1 MDNQQTNAV
10 NTMNLTDNWQGT
22 SWQLIGL
29 SPALADLTINIDKS
43 LSIGRSDS
51 NDLVL
56 AASQISRQHAKINR
70 IGEQLYVQDLGSS
83 NGTFINGERISTDAH
98 ALQATDELAFADL
111 VFLVVNS
118 PVDAL
123 DGAGFLNSLQDI
135 ENFTPTTD
143 IHTQTESTAS
153 VEPISAN
160 AASNAAPVIDVVTT
174 QDFLPSEQLSNTHVE
189 QSVPSTPTTV
199 DVASVDNPAS
209 PLLNTPAQPPVV
221 TETVPVLSSQPV
233 VPSVQVSAV
242 QPAQPSPVSTVDADA
257 MKPAPMN
264 HAAME
269 TEPTK
274 PAAKKNATVAI
285 IIVVII
291 ALIIASVLLMY

>member
-1 MDNQQTNAV
+1 MDNQQTNTV
-10 NTMNLTDNWQGT
+10 NTMNLTDNSQGT

-29 SPALADLTINIDKS
+29 SSALADLTIDIDKS

-56 AASQISRQHAKINR
+56 ATSQISRQHAKINR

-83 NGTFINGERISTDAH
+83 NGTFINGERISTEAH

-111 VFLVVNS
+111 VFLVVNA

-123 DGAGFLNSLQDI
+123 DGASFLDSLQNI

-153 VEPISAN
+153 VEPISPN
-160 AASNAAPVIDVVTT
+160 AAANAAPVIDVVTT

-189 QSVPSTPTTV
+189 QSVPSTPTTTV
-199 DVASVDNPAS
+199 DVASVDNSPS

-221 TETVPVLSSQPV
+221 TEAVAVSSQPI
-233 VPSVQVSAV
+233 VPSVQVSPV
-242 QPAQPSPVSTVDADA
+242 QLAQPSPVSTLEAD
-257 MKPAPMN
+257 
-264 HAAME
+264 E
-269 TEPTK
+269 IK

>member
-1 MDNQQTNAV
+1 MDNHQTNAV
-10 NTMNLTDNWQGT
+10 NTMNLTDNSQGT

-29 SPALADLTINIDKS
+29 SPALADLTIDIDKS

-56 AASQISRQHAKINR
+56 ATSQISRQHAKINR

-83 NGTFINGERISTDAH
+83 NGTFINGERIGTEAH

-111 VFLVVNS
+111 VFLVVND

-123 DGAGFLNSLQDI
+123 DDDSFLDSLQDI
-135 ENFTPTTD
+135 ENFTPTTN
-143 IHTQTESTAS
+143 IHTQTKSTAS
-153 VEPISAN
+153 VEPISPN

-174 QDFLPSEQLSNTHVE
+174 QDFLPSEQMSNTHVE
-189 QSVPSTPTTV
+189 QSVPSTPTTTV
-199 DVASVDNPAS
+199 DVASVDNPTS

-221 TETVPVLSSQPV
+221 TEAVPVPV
-233 VPSVQVSAV
+233 VSPV
-242 QPAQPSPVSTVDADA
+242 QPAQPSPVSTVDTDA
-257 MKPAPMN
+257 I
-264 HAAME
+264 
-269 TEPTK
+269 K

-285 IIVVII
+285 VIVVII

>member
-1 MDNQQTNAV
+1 MDNHQTNAV
-10 NTMNLTDNWQGT
+10 DTMNFTDNSQGT

-29 SPALADLTINIDKS
+29 SPALADLTIDIDKS

-56 AASQISRQHAKINR
+56 ATSQISRQHAKINR

-83 NGTFINGERISTDAH
+83 NGTFINGERIGTDAH

-111 VFLVVNS
+111 AFLVVNA

-123 DGAGFLNSLQDI
+123 DDDSFLDGLQDI

-153 VEPISAN
+153 VEPSSLN
-160 AASNAAPVIDVVTT
+160 AAANAAPVIDVVTT
-174 QDFLPSEQLSNTHVE
+174 QDFLPSEQLTNTHVE
-189 QSVPSTPTTV
+189 QSVPSASTTTV
-199 DVASVDNPAS
+199 DVASIDNPTS

-221 TETVPVLSSQPV
+221 TEAVAVSSQPV
-233 VPSVQVSAV
+233 VSPV
-242 QPAQPSPVSTVDADA
+242 QPAQPSPVSTVEADA
-257 MKPAPMN
+257 I
-264 HAAME
+264 
-269 TEPTK
+269 K

-285 IIVVII
+285 MIVVII

>member
-1 MDNQQTNAV
+1 MDNYQTNAV
-10 NTMNLTDNWQGT
+10 NTMNLTDNSQGT

-29 SPALADLTINIDKS
+29 SPALADLTIDIDKS

-56 AASQISRQHAKINR
+56 ATSQISRQHAKINR

-111 VFLVVNS
+111 VFLVVNA

-123 DGAGFLNSLQDI
+123 DGDSFLDSLQDI

-143 IHTQTESTAS
+143 IHAQTELAKS
-153 VEPISAN
+153 VEPISPN
-160 AASNAAPVIDVVTT
+160 AAANAAPVIDVVTT

-189 QSVPSTPTTV
+189 QSVPSTPTTTV
-199 DVASVDNPAS
+199 DVASVDNPPS
-209 PLLNTPAQPPVV
+209 PIVNTPAQPPVV
-221 TETVPVLSSQPV
+221 TEAEAVSSQPV
-233 VPSVQVSAV
+233 VPSVQ
-242 QPAQPSPVSTVDADA
+242 PAQPLPVSTVEADA
-257 MKPAPMN
+257 I
-264 HAAME
+264 
-269 TEPTK
+269 K

>member
-1 MDNQQTNAV
+1 MDNHQTNAV
-10 NTMNLTDNWQGT
+10 NTMNLTENSQGT

-29 SPALADLTINIDKS
+29 SPALADLTIDIDKS

-56 AASQISRQHAKINR
+56 ATSQISRQHAKINR

-83 NGTFINGERISTDAH
+83 NGTFINGERIGTDAH

-111 VFLVVNS
+111 AFLVVNA

-123 DGAGFLNSLQDI
+123 DDDSFLDGLQDI

-153 VEPISAN
+153 VEPISPN
-160 AASNAAPVIDVVTT
+160 AAANAAPVIDVVTT

-189 QSVPSTPTTV
+189 QSVPSTPTTTV
-199 DVASVDNPAS
+199 DVASIDNPTS
-209 PLLNTPAQPPVV
+209 PLLNTPAQPPVI
-221 TETVPVLSSQPV
+221 TEAVAVSSQPV
-233 VPSVQVSAV
+233 VSSVQVLAV
-242 QPAQPSPVSTVDADA
+242 QPAQPSPVSTVDTDA
-257 MKPAPMN
+257 MKPTPMKS
-264 HAAME
+264 
-269 TEPTK
+269 EPTK
-274 PAAKKNATVAI
+274 PTAKKNATVAI

>member
-1 MDNQQTNAV
+1 MDNHQTNTV
-10 NTMNLTDNWQGT
+10 DTMNLTDNSQGT

-29 SPALADLTINIDKS
+29 SPALADLTIDIDKS

-56 AASQISRQHAKINR
+56 ATSQISRQHAKINR

-83 NGTFINGERISTDAH
+83 NGTFINGERISTEAH

-111 VFLVVNS
+111 VFLVVNA
-118 PVDAL
+118 PVNAL
-123 DGAGFLNSLQDI
+123 DDDSFLDSLQDI
-135 ENFTPTTD
+135 ESFTPTTD

-160 AASNAAPVIDVVTT
+160 ATSNAAPVIDVVTT
-174 QDFLPSEQLSNTHVE
+174 QDFLPSEQMSNTYVE
-189 QSVPSTPTTV
+189 QSVRSTPTTTV
-199 DVASVDNPAS
+199 DVASVDNPTS

-221 TETVPVLSSQPV
+221 TETVPVSSQPV
-233 VPSVQVSAV
+233 VSPV
-242 QPAQPSPVSTVDADA
+242 QPAQLSPVSTVEADA
-257 MKPAPMN
+257 I
-264 HAAME
+264 
-269 TEPTK
+269 K

-285 IIVVII
+285 MIVVII

>member
-1 MDNQQTNAV
+1 MDNHQTNAV
-10 NTMNLTDNWQGT
+10 NTMNLTENSQGT

-29 SPALADLTINIDKS
+29 SPALADLTIDIDKS

-56 AASQISRQHAKINR
+56 ATSQISRQHAKINR

-83 NGTFINGERISTDAH
+83 NGTFINGERIGTDAH

-111 VFLVVNS
+111 VFLVVNA
-118 PVDAL
+118 PVNAL
-123 DGAGFLNSLQDI
+123 DDDSFLDSLQDI

-160 AASNAAPVIDVVTT
+160 AAANTAPVIDVVTT
-174 QDFLPSEQLSNTHVE
+174 QDFLPSEQMTNTHVE
-189 QSVPSTPTTV
+189 QSVPSTPTTTV
-199 DVASVDNPAS
+199 DVASVDNPPS
-209 PLLNTPAQPPVV
+209 PIVNTPSQTPVV
-221 TETVPVLSSQPV
+221 TEAIPSQPV
-233 VPSVQVSAV
+233 VSPV
-242 QPAQPSPVSTVDADA
+242 QPAQPSPVSTVDTDA
-257 MKPAPMN
+257 MKPTPMKS
-264 HAAME
+264 
-269 TEPTK
+269 EPTK
-274 PAAKKNATVAI
+274 PTAKKNATVAI
-285 IIVVII
+285 MIVVII

>member
-1 MDNQQTNAV
+1 MDNHQTNAV
-10 NTMNLTDNWQGT
+10 NTMNLTDNSQGT

-29 SPALADLTINIDKS
+29 SPALADLTIDIDKS

-56 AASQISRQHAKINR
+56 ATSQISRQHAKINR

-83 NGTFINGERISTDAH
+83 NGTFINGERIATDAH

-111 VFLVVNS
+111 VFLVVNA

-123 DGAGFLNSLQDI
+123 DDDSFLGSLQDI

-143 IHTQTESTAS
+143 IHTQTESTAL

-160 AASNAAPVIDVVTT
+160 AESNAAPVIDVVTT
-174 QDFLPSEQLSNTHVE
+174 QDFLPSEQLSNTHIE

-199 DVASVDNPAS
+199 DVLSVDNPTS
-209 PLLNTPAQPPVV
+209 TLLNTPAQPPVV
-221 TETVPVLSSQPV
+221 TETVPSQPV
-233 VPSVQVSAV
+233 VPSVQVSPI
-242 QPAQPSPVSTVDADA
+242 QSAQPSPVSTVDTDA
-257 MKPAPMN
+257 I
-264 HAAME
+264 
-269 TEPTK
+269 K

>member
-1 MDNQQTNAV
+1 MDNHQTNAV
-10 NTMNLTDNWQGT
+10 DTMNLTDNSQGT
-22 SWQLIGL
+22 LWQLIGL
-29 SPALADLTINIDKS
+29 SPALADLTIDIDKS

-56 AASQISRQHAKINR
+56 ATSQISRQHAKINR
-70 IGEQLYVQDLGSS
+70 IGEQMYVQDLGSS
-83 NGTFINGERISTDAH
+83 NGTFINGERIGTDAH

-111 VFLVVNS
+111 VFLVVNA
-118 PVDAL
+118 PVSAL
-123 DGAGFLNSLQDI
+123 DGDSFLNSLQDI
-135 ENFTPTTD
+135 ENFTPTID

-153 VEPISAN
+153 VEPSSLN
-160 AASNAAPVIDVVTT
+160 AAANTAPVIDVVTT

-199 DVASVDNPAS
+199 DVASVDNS
-209 PLLNTPAQPPVV
+209 PSPILNTPAQPTVV
-221 TETVPVLSSQPV
+221 TEAVPLQPV

-242 QPAQPSPVSTVDADA
+242 QPVQLSPVSTVDTDA
-257 MKPAPMN
+257 I
-264 HAAME
+264 
-269 TEPTK
+269 K

-285 IIVVII
+285 MIVVII

>member
-1 MDNQQTNAV
+1 MDNQQTNTV
-10 NTMNLTDNWQGT
+10 NTMNLTDNSQGT

-29 SPALADLTINIDKS
+29 SSALADLTIDIDKS

-56 AASQISRQHAKINR
+56 ATSQISRQHAKINR

-83 NGTFINGERISTDAH
+83 NGTFINGERISTEAH

-111 VFLVVNS
+111 VFLVVNA

-123 DGAGFLNSLQDI
+123 DGDSFLNSLQDI

-153 VEPISAN
+153 VEPISPN

-174 QDFLPSEQLSNTHVE
+174 QDFLPSEQMSNTRVE
-189 QSVPSTPTTV
+189 QSVRSTPTTV
-199 DVASVDNPAS
+199 DVASVDNPTS
-209 PLLNTPAQPPVV
+209 TLLNTPAQPPVV
-221 TETVPVLSSQPV
+221 TETVPSQPV
-233 VPSVQVSAV
+233 VSPVQVSAV
-242 QPAQPSPVSTVDADA
+242 QPAQPSPVSTVEADA
-257 MKPAPMN
+257 I
-264 HAAME
+264 
-269 TEPTK
+269 K

>member
-1 MDNQQTNAV
+1 MDNHQTNAV
-10 NTMNLTDNWQGT
+10 NMMNLTDNSQGT

-29 SPALADLTINIDKS
+29 SPALADLTIDIDKS

-56 AASQISRQHAKINR
+56 ATSQISRQHAKINR

-111 VFLVVNS
+111 VFLVVNA

-123 DGAGFLNSLQDI
+123 DGASFLDSLQNI

-153 VEPISAN
+153 VEVISPN

-174 QDFLPSEQLSNTHVE
+174 QDFLPSEQMSNTRVE
-189 QSVPSTPTTV
+189 QSVRSTPTTV
-199 DVASVDNPAS
+199 DVASVDNPTS
-209 PLLNTPAQPPVV
+209 TLLNTPAQPPVV
-221 TETVPVLSSQPV
+221 TETVPSQPV
-233 VPSVQVSAV
+233 VSPVQVSAV
-242 QPAQPSPVSTVDADA
+242 QPAQPSPVSTVEADA
-257 MKPAPMN
+257 I
-264 HAAME
+264 
-269 TEPTK
+269 K

>member
-1 MDNQQTNAV
+1 MDNHQTNAV
-10 NTMNLTDNWQGT
+10 NTMNLTENSQGT

-29 SPALADLTINIDKS
+29 SPALADLTIDIDKS

-51 NDLVL
+51 NNLVL
-56 AASQISRQHAKINR
+56 ATSQISRQHAKINR

-83 NGTFINGERISTDAH
+83 NGTFINGERIGTEAH

-111 VFLVVNS
+111 VFLVVNA
-118 PVDAL
+118 PVNAL
-123 DGAGFLNSLQDI
+123 DDDSFLDSLQDI

-153 VEPISAN
+153 VEPSSLN
-160 AASNAAPVIDVVTT
+160 AAANTAPVIDVVTT
-174 QDFLPSEQLSNTHVE
+174 QDFLPSEQLTNTHVE
-189 QSVPSTPTTV
+189 QSVPSTPTTTV
-199 DVASVDNPAS
+199 DVASVDNPPS
-209 PLLNTPAQPPVV
+209 PIVNTPSQTPVV
-221 TETVPVLSSQPV
+221 TEAIPSQPV

-242 QPAQPSPVSTVDADA
+242 QPAQPLPVSTVEADA
-257 MKPAPMN
+257 I
-264 HAAME
+264 
-269 TEPTK
+269 K

-285 IIVVII
+285 IIVVLI

>member
-1 MDNQQTNAV
+1 MDNHQTNAV
-10 NTMNLTDNWQGT
+10 NTMNLTDSSQGT
-22 SWQLIGL
+22 LWQLIGL
-29 SPALADLTINIDKS
+29 SPALADLTIDIDKS

-56 AASQISRQHAKINR
+56 ATSQISRQHAKINR

-111 VFLVVNS
+111 VFLVVNA

-123 DGAGFLNSLQDI
+123 DGDSFLDGLQDI
-135 ENFTPTTD
+135 ESFTPTTD

-160 AASNAAPVIDVVTT
+160 AAANAAPVIDVVTT
-174 QDFLPSEQLSNTHVE
+174 QDFLPSEQLTNTNVE
-189 QSVPSTPTTV
+189 QSVHSTPTTTV
-199 DVASVDNPAS
+199 DVASVDNPTS
-209 PLLNTPAQPPVV
+209 PLLNTPAQLPVV
-221 TETVPVLSSQPV
+221 TEAVAVSSQPI
-233 VPSVQVSAV
+233 VPSVQVSPV
-242 QPAQPSPVSTVDADA
+242 QPAQPSPVSTVEADA
-257 MKPAPMN
+257 IKP
-264 HAAME
+264 
-269 TEPTK
+269 T
-274 PAAKKNATVAI
+274 AKKNATIAI

>member
-1 MDNQQTNAV
+1 MDNHQTNAV
-10 NTMNLTDNWQGT
+10 NTMNLTDNSQGT

-29 SPALADLTINIDKS
+29 SPALADLTIDIDKS

-56 AASQISRQHAKINR
+56 ATSQISRQHAKINR

-83 NGTFINGERISTDAH
+83 NGTFINGERIGTDAH

-111 VFLVVNS
+111 VFLVVNA
-118 PVDAL
+118 PVNAL
-123 DGAGFLNSLQDI
+123 DDDSFLDSLQDI

-143 IHTQTESTAS
+143 IHNQTESTAL
-153 VEPISAN
+153 VEPSSLN
-160 AASNAAPVIDVVTT
+160 AAANAAPVIDVVTT

-189 QSVPSTPTTV
+189 QSVPSTPTTTV
-199 DVASVDNPAS
+199 DVASVDNSPS

-221 TETVPVLSSQPV
+221 TETVAVPLQPV

-242 QPAQPSPVSTVDADA
+242 QPAQPSPVSTVDTDA
-257 MKPAPMN
+257 MKPTPMKS
-264 HAAME
+264 
-269 TEPTK
+269 EPTK

-285 IIVVII
+285 MIVVII

>member
-1 MDNQQTNAV
+1 MDNYQTNAV
-10 NTMNLTDNWQGT
+10 NTMNLTDNSQGT

-29 SPALADLTINIDKS
+29 SPALADLTIDIDKS

-56 AASQISRQHAKINR
+56 ATSQISRQHAKINR

-83 NGTFINGERISTDAH
+83 NGTFINGERIAADAH

-111 VFLVVNS
+111 VFLVVNA

-123 DGAGFLNSLQDI
+123 DDDSFLDGLQDI

-153 VEPISAN
+153 VEPISPN
-160 AASNAAPVIDVVTT
+160 DASNAAPVIDVVTT
-174 QDFLPSEQLSNTHVE
+174 QDFLPSEQMSNTHVE
-189 QSVPSTPTTV
+189 KSVPSTPTTV
-199 DVASVDNPAS
+199 DVASVDNSPS
-209 PLLNTPAQPPVV
+209 PLLNTPAQTPVV
-221 TETVPVLSSQPV
+221 TEAIPSQPV

-242 QPAQPSPVSTVDADA
+242 QPAQPSPVSTVEADA
-257 MKPAPMN
+257 I
-264 HAAME
+264 
-269 TEPTK
+269 K

>member
-1 MDNQQTNAV
+1 MDNHQTNAV
-10 NTMNLTDNWQGT
+10 DTMNFTDNSQGT

-29 SPALADLTINIDKS
+29 SPALADLTIDIDKS

-56 AASQISRQHAKINR
+56 ATSQISRQHAKINR

-83 NGTFINGERISTDAH
+83 NGTFINGERIGTDAH

-111 VFLVVNS
+111 VFLVVNA

-123 DGAGFLNSLQDI
+123 DDASFLDGLQDI

-153 VEPISAN
+153 VEPSSLN
-160 AASNAAPVIDVVTT
+160 AAANAAPVIDVVTT
-174 QDFLPSEQLSNTHVE
+174 QDFLPSEQLTNTHVE
-189 QSVPSTPTTV
+189 QSVPSASTTTV
-199 DVASVDNPAS
+199 DVASIDNPTS

-221 TETVPVLSSQPV
+221 TEAVAVSSQPV
-233 VPSVQVSAV
+233 VSPV
-242 QPAQPSPVSTVDADA
+242 QPAQPSPVSTVEADA
-257 MKPAPMN
+257 I
-264 HAAME
+264 
-269 TEPTK
+269 K

>member
-1 MDNQQTNAV
+1 MDNHQTNAV
-10 NTMNLTDNWQGT
+10 NTMNLTDNSQGT

-29 SPALADLTINIDKS
+29 SPALADLTIDIDKS

-56 AASQISRQHAKINR
+56 ATSQISRQHAKINR

-83 NGTFINGERISTDAH
+83 NGTFINGERIGTDAH

-111 VFLVVNS
+111 VFLVVNA

-123 DGAGFLNSLQDI
+123 DGDSFLNSLQDI

-153 VEPISAN
+153 VEHISPN
-160 AASNAAPVIDVVTT
+160 AAANAAPVIDVVTT
-174 QDFLPSEQLSNTHVE
+174 QDFLPSEQMSNTHVE
-189 QSVPSTPTTV
+189 QSVLSTPTTV
-199 DVASVDNPAS
+199 DVASVDNPTS
-209 PLLNTPAQPPVV
+209 PIVDTPAQPPVV
-221 TETVPVLSSQPV
+221 TEAVAVSSQPL
-233 VPSVQVSAV
+233 VSPV
-242 QPAQPSPVSTVDADA
+242 QPAQPSPVSTVEADA
-257 MKPAPMN
+257 I
-264 HAAME
+264 
-269 TEPTK
+269 K

>member
-1 MDNQQTNAV
+1 MDNYQTNAV
-10 NTMNLTDNWQGT
+10 NTMNLTDNSQGT

-29 SPALADLTINIDKS
+29 SPALADLTIDIDKS

-51 NDLVL
+51 NNLVL
-56 AASQISRQHAKINR
+56 ATSQISRQHAKINR

-83 NGTFINGERISTDAH
+83 NGTFINGERIGTDAH

-111 VFLVVNS
+111 VFLVVNA

-123 DGAGFLNSLQDI
+123 DGDSFLNSLQDI
-135 ENFTPTTD
+135 ESFTPTTD
-143 IHTQTESTAS
+143 IHNQTESTAL
-153 VEPISAN
+153 VEPILAN
-160 AASNAAPVIDVVTT
+160 ATSNAAPVIDVVTT

-189 QSVPSTPTTV
+189 QSVPSTPTTTV
-199 DVASVDNPAS
+199 DVASVDNSPS

-221 TETVPVLSSQPV
+221 TETVAVPLQPV

-242 QPAQPSPVSTVDADA
+242 QPAQPSPVSTVDTDA
-257 MKPAPMN
+257 MKPTPMKS
-264 HAAME
+264 
-269 TEPTK
+269 EPTK

-285 IIVVII
+285 MIVVII

>member
-1 MDNQQTNAV
+1 MDNHQTNAV
-10 NTMNLTDNWQGT
+10 NTMNLTDSSQGT
-22 SWQLIGL
+22 LWQLIGL
-29 SPALADLTINIDKS
+29 SPALADLTIDIDKS

-51 NDLVL
+51 NDLIL
-56 AASQISRQHAKINR
+56 ATSQISRQHAKINR

-111 VFLVVNS
+111 VFLVVNA

-123 DGAGFLNSLQDI
+123 DGANFLDSLQDI
-135 ENFTPTTD
+135 ESFTPTTD
-143 IHTQTESTAS
+143 IHTQNESTAS
-153 VEPISAN
+153 VEPISPN
-160 AASNAAPVIDVVTT
+160 AAANAAPVIDVVTT

-199 DVASVDNPAS
+199 DVASVDNS
-209 PLLNTPAQPPVV
+209 PSPIVNTLAQPPVV
-221 TETVPVLSSQPV
+221 TEAVPVSSQPV
-233 VPSVQVSAV
+233 VSPV
-242 QPAQPSPVSTVDADA
+242 QPAQSSPVSTVEADA
-257 MKPAPMN
+257 I
-264 HAAME
+264 
-269 TEPTK
+269 K

>member
-1 MDNQQTNAV
+1 MDNQQTNTV
-10 NTMNLTDNWQGT
+10 NTMNLTDNSQGT

-29 SPALADLTINIDKS
+29 SSALADLTIDIDKS

-56 AASQISRQHAKINR
+56 ATSQISRQHAKINR

-83 NGTFINGERISTDAH
+83 NGTFINGERISTEAH

-111 VFLVVNS
+111 VFLVVNA

-123 DGAGFLNSLQDI
+123 DGASFLDSLQNI

-153 VEPISAN
+153 VEPISPN
-160 AASNAAPVIDVVTT
+160 AAANAAPVIDVVTT

-189 QSVPSTPTTV
+189 QSVPSTPTTTV
-199 DVASVDNPAS
+199 DVASVDNSPS

-221 TETVPVLSSQPV
+221 TEAVAVSSQPV
-233 VPSVQVSAV
+233 VSPV
-242 QPAQPSPVSTVDADA
+242 QPAQPSPASTVEADA
-257 MKPAPMN
+257 I
-264 HAAME
+264 
-269 TEPTK
+269 K

>member
-1 MDNQQTNAV
+1 MDNHQTNAV
-10 NTMNLTDNWQGT
+10 NTMNLTDNSQGT

-29 SPALADLTINIDKS
+29 SPALADLTIDIDKS

-56 AASQISRQHAKINR
+56 ATSQISRQHAKINR

-111 VFLVVNS
+111 VFLVVNA

-123 DGAGFLNSLQDI
+123 NGDSFLDSLQDI
-135 ENFTPTTD
+135 ENFTPTID

-160 AASNAAPVIDVVTT
+160 AAANTAPVIDVVTT
-174 QDFLPSEQLSNTHVE
+174 QDFLPSEQLTNTHVE
-189 QSVPSTPTTV
+189 QSVPSTPTTTV
-199 DVASVDNPAS
+199 DVASVDNPPS
-209 PLLNTPAQPPVV
+209 PIVNTPSQTPVV
-221 TETVPVLSSQPV
+221 TEAIPSQPV
-233 VPSVQVSAV
+233 VSPV
-242 QPAQPSPVSTVDADA
+242 QPAQPSPVSTVDTDA
-257 MKPAPMN
+257 MKPTPMKS
-264 HAAME
+264 
-269 TEPTK
+269 EPTK
-274 PAAKKNATVAI
+274 PTAKKNATVAI
-285 IIVVII
+285 MIVVII

>member
-22 SWQLIGL
+22 LWQLIGL
-29 SPALADLTINIDKS
+29 SPALADLTIDIDKS

-56 AASQISRQHAKINR
+56 ATSQISRQHAKINR

-83 NGTFINGERISTDAH
+83 NGTFINGERIATDAH

-111 VFLVVNS
+111 VFLVVNA

-123 DGAGFLNSLQDI
+123 DDDSFLGSLQDI

-153 VEPISAN
+153 VEPSSLN
-160 AASNAAPVIDVVTT
+160 AAANAAPVIDVVTT
-174 QDFLPSEQLSNTHVE
+174 QDFLPSEQMSNTHVE
-189 QSVPSTPTTV
+189 KSVPSTPTTV
-199 DVASVDNPAS
+199 DVASVDNSPS
-209 PLLNTPAQPPVV
+209 PLLNTPAQTPVV
-221 TETVPVLSSQPV
+221 TEAIPSQPV

-257 MKPAPMN
+257 MQPAPMN

-269 TEPTK
+269 TAPTK

-285 IIVVII
+285 MIVVII

>member
-1 MDNQQTNAV
+1 MDNHQTNTV
-10 NTMNLTDNWQGT
+10 DTMNLTDNSQGT

-29 SPALADLTINIDKS
+29 SPALADLTIDIDKS

-51 NDLVL
+51 NDFVL
-56 AASQISRQHAKINR
+56 ATSQISRQHAKINR

-83 NGTFINGERISTDAH
+83 NGTFVNGERISTDAH

-111 VFLVVNS
+111 VFLVVDA

-123 DGAGFLNSLQDI
+123 DDDSFLNSLQDI

-153 VEPISAN
+153 VEPISPN

-174 QDFLPSEQLSNTHVE
+174 QDFLPSEQLTNTHVE
-189 QSVPSTPTTV
+189 QSVPSTPTTTV
-199 DVASVDNPAS
+199 DVASVDNPPS
-209 PLLNTPAQPPVV
+209 PIVNTPSQTPVV
-221 TETVPVLSSQPV
+221 TEAIPSQPV
-233 VPSVQVSAV
+233 VSPV
-242 QPAQPSPVSTVDADA
+242 QPAQPSPVSTVDTDA
-257 MKPAPMN
+257 MKPTPMKS
-264 HAAME
+264 
-269 TEPTK
+269 EPTK
-274 PAAKKNATVAI
+274 PTAKKNATVAI
-285 IIVVII
+285 MIVVII

>member
-1 MDNQQTNAV
+1 MDNHNTNAV
-10 NTMNLTDNWQGT
+10 NTMNLTDNSQGT

-29 SPALADLTINIDKS
+29 SPALADLTIDIDKS

-56 AASQISRQHAKINR
+56 ATSQISRQHAKINR
-70 IGEQLYVQDLGSS
+70 IGERLYVQDLGSS
-83 NGTFINGERISTDAH
+83 NGTFINGERIGTDAH

-111 VFLVVNS
+111 VFLVVNA

-123 DGAGFLNSLQDI
+123 DDDSFLDSLQDI

-143 IHTQTESTAS
+143 IHTQTESTAL
-153 VEPISAN
+153 VEPISPN
-160 AASNAAPVIDVVTT
+160 AAANAAPVIDVVTT

-189 QSVPSTPTTV
+189 QSVPSTPTTTI
-199 DVASVDNPAS
+199 DVASVDNPPS

-221 TETVPVLSSQPV
+221 TEEVPLQPV
-233 VPSVQVSAV
+233 VPSV
-242 QPAQPSPVSTVDADA
+242 QPAQPSPVSTVESDAIKPTP
-257 MKPAPMN
+257 MKS
-264 HAAME
+264 
-269 TEPTK
+269 EPTK

-285 IIVVII
+285 MIVVII

>member
-10 NTMNLTDNWQGT
+10 NTMNLTDNSQGT

-29 SPALADLTINIDKS
+29 SPALADLTIDIDKS

-56 AASQISRQHAKINR
+56 ATSQISRQHAKINR

-83 NGTFINGERISTDAH
+83 NGTFINGERIATDAH

-111 VFLVVNS
+111 VFLVVNA
-118 PVDAL
+118 PVNAL
-123 DGAGFLNSLQDI
+123 DDDSFLNSLQDI
-135 ENFTPTTD
+135 ESFTPTTD

-153 VEPISAN
+153 VEPISPN
-160 AASNAAPVIDVVTT
+160 AAANAAPVIDVVTT

-189 QSVPSTPTTV
+189 QSVPSASTTTV
-199 DVASVDNPAS
+199 DVASIDNPTS
-209 PLLNTPAQPPVV
+209 PLLKTPAQPPII
-221 TETVPVLSSQPV
+221 TEAVAVSSQPV
-233 VPSVQVSAV
+233 VSPC
-242 QPAQPSPVSTVDADA
+242 QPAQPSPVSTVDTDA
-257 MKPAPMN
+257 I
-264 HAAME
+264 
-269 TEPTK
+269 K

>member
-1 MDNQQTNAV
+1 MDNHQTNGV
-10 NTMNLTDNWQGT
+10 DTMNFTDNSQGT

-29 SPALADLTINIDKS
+29 SPALADLTIYIDKS

-56 AASQISRQHAKINR
+56 ATSQISRQHAKINR

-83 NGTFINGERISTDAH
+83 NGTFINGERISTEAH

-111 VFLVVNS
+111 VFLVVNA

-123 DGAGFLNSLQDI
+123 DGASFLDSLQNI
-135 ENFTPTTD
+135 ESFTPTTD
-143 IHTQTESTAS
+143 IHTQTELAKS
-153 VEPISAN
+153 VEVISPN

-174 QDFLPSEQLSNTHVE
+174 QDFLPSEQLSNTNVE
-189 QSVPSTPTTV
+189 QSVIAAPTTTV
-199 DVASVDNPAS
+199 DVASVDNPPS
-209 PLLNTPAQPPVV
+209 PIVNTPAQPPVV
-221 TETVPVLSSQPV
+221 TEAVSSQPV
-233 VPSVQVSAV
+233 VPSV
-242 QPAQPSPVSTVDADA
+242 QPAQPSPVSTVEADA
-257 MKPAPMN
+257 I
-264 HAAME
+264 
-269 TEPTK
+269 K

>member
-1 MDNQQTNAV
+1 MDNHQTNTV
-10 NTMNLTDNWQGT
+10 DTMNLTDNSQGT

-29 SPALADLTINIDKS
+29 SPALANLTIDIDKS

-56 AASQISRQHAKINR
+56 ATSQISRQHAKINR

-83 NGTFINGERISTDAH
+83 NGTFINGERIGTEAH

-111 VFLVVNS
+111 VFLVVNA
-118 PVDAL
+118 PVNAL
-123 DGAGFLNSLQDI
+123 DDDSFLDSLQDI

-143 IHTQTESTAS
+143 FHTQTELAKS

-160 AASNAAPVIDVVTT
+160 ATSNAAPVIDVVTT
-174 QDFLPSEQLSNTHVE
+174 QDFLPSEQMSNTHVE
-189 QSVPSTPTTV
+189 QSVRSTPTTTV
-199 DVASVDNPAS
+199 DVASVDNPTS

-221 TETVPVLSSQPV
+221 TETVPVSSQPV
-233 VPSVQVSAV
+233 VSPV
-242 QPAQPSPVSTVDADA
+242 QPAQLSPVSTVEADA
-257 MKPAPMN
+257 I
-264 HAAME
+264 
-269 TEPTK
+269 K

-285 IIVVII
+285 MIVVII
-291 ALIIASVLLMY
+291 ALTIASVLLMY

>member
-1 MDNQQTNAV
+1 MDNQQTNTV
-10 NTMNLTDNWQGT
+10 NTMNLTDNSQGT

-29 SPALADLTINIDKS
+29 SSALADLTIDIDKS

-56 AASQISRQHAKINR
+56 ATSQISRQHAKINR

-83 NGTFINGERISTDAH
+83 NGTFINGERISTEAH

-111 VFLVVNS
+111 VFLVVNA

-123 DGAGFLNSLQDI
+123 DGASFLDSLQNI

-153 VEPISAN
+153 VEPISPN
-160 AASNAAPVIDVVTT
+160 AAANAAPVIDVVTT

-189 QSVPSTPTTV
+189 QSVPSTPTTTV
-199 DVASVDNPAS
+199 DVASVDNSPS

-221 TETVPVLSSQPV
+221 TEAVAVSSQPV
-233 VPSVQVSAV
+233 VSPV
-242 QPAQPSPVSTVDADA
+242 QPAQPSPASTVEADA
-257 MKPAPMN
+257 MQPAPMN

-269 TEPTK
+269 TAPTK

>member
-10 NTMNLTDNWQGT
+10 NTMNLTDNSQGT

-29 SPALADLTINIDKS
+29 SPALADLTIDIDKS

-56 AASQISRQHAKINR
+56 ATSQISRQHAKINR

-83 NGTFINGERISTDAH
+83 NGTFINGERIGTDAH

-111 VFLVVNS
+111 VFLVVNA
-118 PVDAL
+118 PVNAL
-123 DGAGFLNSLQDI
+123 DDDSFLDSLQDI

-153 VEPISAN
+153 VEPSSLN
-160 AASNAAPVIDVVTT
+160 AAANAAPVIDVVTT

-189 QSVPSTPTTV
+189 QSVPSTPTTTV
-199 DVASVDNPAS
+199 DVASVDNSPS
-209 PLLNTPAQPPVV
+209 PLLNTPAQTPVV
-221 TETVPVLSSQPV
+221 TEAIPSQPV

-242 QPAQPSPVSTVDADA
+242 QPAQPSPVSTVDTDA
-257 MKPAPMN
+257 MKPTPMKS
-264 HAAME
+264 
-269 TEPTK
+269 EPTK
-274 PAAKKNATVAI
+274 PTAKKNATVAI
-285 IIVVII
+285 MIVVII

>member
-29 SPALADLTINIDKS
+29 SPVLADLTINIDKS

-56 AASQISRQHAKINR
+56 ATSQISRQHAKINR
-70 IGEQLYVQDLGSS
+70 IGGQLYVQDLGSS
-83 NGTFINGERISTDAH
+83 NGTFINGERIATDAH

-111 VFLVVNS
+111 VFLVVNA
-118 PVDAL
+118 PVDARDGASFL
-123 DGAGFLNSLQDI
+123 DGLQDI

-153 VEPISAN
+153 VEPISPN
-160 AASNAAPVIDVVTT
+160 AAANAAPVIDVVTT

-189 QSVPSTPTTV
+189 QSVPSAPTTV
-199 DVASVDNPAS
+199 DVASVDNPTS
-209 PLLNTPAQPPVV
+209 PLLNTPSQPPVV
-221 TETVPVLSSQPV
+221 TEAVPVPSQPV
-233 VPSVQVSAV
+233 VSAV
-242 QPAQPSPVSTVDADA
+242 QPAQPLPVSTVEADA
-257 MKPAPMN
+257 I
-264 HAAME
+264 
-269 TEPTK
+269 K

-285 IIVVII
+285 IIVVLI

>member
-1 MDNQQTNAV
+1 MDNYQTNAV
-10 NTMNLTDNWQGT
+10 NTMNLTDNSQGT

-29 SPALADLTINIDKS
+29 SPALADLTIDIDKS

-51 NDLVL
+51 NNLVL
-56 AASQISRQHAKINR
+56 ATSQISRQHAKINC

-83 NGTFINGERISTDAH
+83 NGTFVNGERIGTDAH

-111 VFLVVNS
+111 VFLVVNA

-123 DGAGFLNSLQDI
+123 DDASFLGSLQDI

-153 VEPISAN
+153 VEPISPN
-160 AASNAAPVIDVVTT
+160 AASNASPVIDVVTT
-174 QDFLPSEQLSNTHVE
+174 QDFLPSEQMSNTHVE
-189 QSVPSTPTTV
+189 KSVPSTPTTV
-199 DVASVDNPAS
+199 DVASVDNSPS
-209 PLLNTPAQPPVV
+209 PLLNTPAQTPVV
-221 TETVPVLSSQPV
+221 TEAIPSQPV

-242 QPAQPSPVSTVDADA
+242 QPAQPSPVSTVEADA
-257 MKPAPMN
+257 I
-264 HAAME
+264 
-269 TEPTK
+269 K

>member
-1 MDNQQTNAV
+1 MDNHQTNAV
-10 NTMNLTDNWQGT
+10 DTMNLTDNSQGT

-29 SPALADLTINIDKS
+29 SPALADLTIDIDKS

-56 AASQISRQHAKINR
+56 ATSQISRQHAKINR

-83 NGTFINGERISTDAH
+83 NGTFINGERIATDAH

-111 VFLVVNS
+111 VFLVVNA

-123 DGAGFLNSLQDI
+123 DDASFLDGLQDI

-153 VEPISAN
+153 VEPISPN
-160 AASNAAPVIDVVTT
+160 AAANAAPVIDVVTT
-174 QDFLPSEQLSNTHVE
+174 QDFLPSEQMSNTRVE
-189 QSVPSTPTTV
+189 QSVRSTPTTV
-199 DVASVDNPAS
+199 DVASVDNPTS
-209 PLLNTPAQPPVV
+209 TLLNTPAQPPVV
-221 TETVPVLSSQPV
+221 TETVPSQPV
-233 VPSVQVSAV
+233 VSPVQVSAV
-242 QPAQPSPVSTVDADA
+242 QPAQPSPVSTVEADA
-257 MKPAPMN
+257 I
-264 HAAME
+264 
-269 TEPTK
+269 K

-285 IIVVII
+285 IIVVLI

>member
-111 VFLVVNS
+111 VFLVVNA

-123 DGAGFLNSLQDI
+123 DDDSFLGSLQDI

-153 VEPISAN
+153 VEPISPNAAAN
-160 AASNAAPVIDVVTT
+160 ASPVIDVVTT
-174 QDFLPSEQLSNTHVE
+174 QDFLPSEQMSNTHVE
-189 QSVPSTPTTV
+189 KSVPSTPTTV
-199 DVASVDNPAS
+199 DVASVDNSPS
-209 PLLNTPAQPPVV
+209 PLLNTPAQTPVV
-221 TETVPVLSSQPV
+221 TEAIPSQPV

-242 QPAQPSPVSTVDADA
+242 QPAQPSPVSTVEADA
-257 MKPAPMN
+257 I
-264 HAAME
+264 
-269 TEPTK
+269 K

>member
-1 MDNQQTNAV
+1 MDNHQTNAV
-10 NTMNLTDNWQGT
+10 NTMNLTDNSQGT

-29 SPALADLTINIDKS
+29 SPALADLTIDIDKS

-56 AASQISRQHAKINR
+56 ATSQISRQHAKINR
-70 IGEQLYVQDLGSS
+70 IGGQLYVQDLGSS
-83 NGTFINGERISTDAH
+83 NGTFINGERIATDAH

-111 VFLVVNS
+111 VFLVVNA
-118 PVDAL
+118 PVDAR
-123 DGAGFLNSLQDI
+123 DGASFLNSLQDI

-153 VEPISAN
+153 VEPISPN

-189 QSVPSTPTTV
+189 QSVPSAPTTTV
-199 DVASVDNPAS
+199 DVASVDNPTS
-209 PLLNTPAQPPVV
+209 PLINTPSQPPVV
-221 TETVPVLSSQPV
+221 TEAVLVPSQPV
-233 VPSVQVSAV
+233 ASHVE
-242 QPAQPSPVSTVDADA
+242 PAQPLPVSTVEADA
-257 MKPAPMN
+257 I
-264 HAAME
+264 
-269 TEPTK
+269 K

-285 IIVVII
+285 IIVVLI

>member
-10 NTMNLTDNWQGT
+10 NTMNLTDDSQRT

-29 SPALADLTINIDKS
+29 SPALADLTIDIDKS

-56 AASQISRQHAKINR
+56 ATSQISRQHAKINR

-98 ALQATDELAFADL
+98 ALQVTDELAFADL
-111 VFLVVNS
+111 VFLVVNA

-123 DGAGFLNSLQDI
+123 DDDSFLDSLQDI

-143 IHTQTESTAS
+143 IHTQTELAKS
-153 VEPISAN
+153 VEVISPN

-174 QDFLPSEQLSNTHVE
+174 QDFLPSEQLSNTNVE
-189 QSVPSTPTTV
+189 QSVIAAPTTTV
-199 DVASVDNPAS
+199 DVASVDNPPS
-209 PLLNTPAQPPVV
+209 PIVNTPAQAPFV
-221 TETVPVLSSQPV
+221 TETVPSQPV
-233 VPSVQVSAV
+233 VSPV
-242 QPAQPSPVSTVDADA
+242 QPAQPLSVSTVDTNAIKPTP
-257 MKPAPMN
+257 MKS
-264 HAAME
+264 
-269 TEPTK
+269 EPTK

>member
-1 MDNQQTNAV
+1 MDNHQTNAV
-10 NTMNLTDNWQGT
+10 NTMNLTDNSQGT

-29 SPALADLTINIDKS
+29 SPALADLTIDIDKS

-56 AASQISRQHAKINR
+56 ATSQISRQHAKINR

-83 NGTFINGERISTDAH
+83 NGTFINGERIATDAH

-111 VFLVVNS
+111 VFLVVNA

-123 DGAGFLNSLQDI
+123 DGASFLNSLQDI

-153 VEPISAN
+153 VEPISPN
-160 AASNAAPVIDVVTT
+160 AAANAAPVIDVVTT

-189 QSVPSTPTTV
+189 QSVPSAPTTTV
-199 DVASVDNPAS
+199 DVASVDNPTS
-209 PLLNTPAQPPVV
+209 PLLNTPSQPPVV
-221 TETVPVLSSQPV
+221 TEAVAVPSQPV
-233 VPSVQVSAV
+233 VSAV
-242 QPAQPSPVSTVDADA
+242 QPAQPLPVSTVEADA
-257 MKPAPMN
+257 I
-264 HAAME
+264 
-269 TEPTK
+269 K

>member
-1 MDNQQTNAV
+1 MDNHQTNAV
-10 NTMNLTDNWQGT
+10 DTMNFTDNSQGT

-29 SPALADLTINIDKS
+29 SPALADLTIDIDKS

-56 AASQISRQHAKINR
+56 ATSQISRQHAKINR

-111 VFLVVNS
+111 VFLVVNA

-123 DGAGFLNSLQDI
+123 NGDSFLDSLQDI
-135 ENFTPTTD
+135 ENFTPTID

-153 VEPISAN
+153 VEPSSLN
-160 AASNAAPVIDVVTT
+160 AAANTAPVIDVVTT
-174 QDFLPSEQLSNTHVE
+174 QDFLPSEQLTNTHVE
-189 QSVPSTPTTV
+189 QSVPSTPTTTV
-199 DVASVDNPAS
+199 DVASVDNPTS
-209 PLLNTPAQPPVV
+209 PLLNTPAQPPVI
-221 TETVPVLSSQPV
+221 TEAVAVSSQPV
-233 VPSVQVSAV
+233 VSPV
-242 QPAQPSPVSTVDADA
+242 QPAQPSPVSTVDTDA
-257 MKPAPMN
+257 MKPTPMKS
-264 HAAME
+264 
-269 TEPTK
+269 EPTK
-274 PAAKKNATVAI
+274 PTAKKNATVAI
-285 IIVVII
+285 MIVVII

>member
-1 MDNQQTNAV
+1 MDNHQTNAV
-10 NTMNLTDNWQGT
+10 NTMNLTDNSQGT

-29 SPALADLTINIDKS
+29 SPALADLTIDIDKS

-56 AASQISRQHAKINR
+56 ATSQISRQHAKINR

-83 NGTFINGERISTDAH
+83 NGTFINGERIGTDAH

-111 VFLVVNS
+111 VFLVVNA

-123 DGAGFLNSLQDI
+123 DGDSFLNSLQDI
-135 ENFTPTTD
+135 ESFTPTTD
-143 IHTQTESTAS
+143 IHTQTESTPS
-153 VEPISAN
+153 VEPISPN
-160 AASNAAPVIDVVTT
+160 AAANAAPVIDVVTT

-199 DVASVDNPAS
+199 DVASVDNS
-209 PLLNTPAQPPVV
+209 PSPILNTPSQPPVV
-221 TETVPVLSSQPV
+221 TEAVPLQPV
-233 VPSVQVSAV
+233 VPSV
-242 QPAQPSPVSTVDADA
+242 QPAQPSPVSTVDTDA
-257 MKPAPMN
+257 I
-264 HAAME
+264 
-269 TEPTK
+269 K

>member
-1 MDNQQTNAV
+1 MDNQQTNTV
-10 NTMNLTDNWQGT
+10 NTMNLTDNSQGT

-29 SPALADLTINIDKS
+29 SSALADLTIDIDKS

-56 AASQISRQHAKINR
+56 ATSQISRQHAKINR

-83 NGTFINGERISTDAH
+83 NGTFINGERISTEAH

-111 VFLVVNS
+111 VFLVVNA

-123 DGAGFLNSLQDI
+123 DDASFLDGLQDI

-153 VEPISAN
+153 VEVISPN

-174 QDFLPSEQLSNTHVE
+174 QDFLPSEQMSNTRVE
-189 QSVPSTPTTV
+189 QSVRSTPTTV
-199 DVASVDNPAS
+199 DVASVDNPTS
-209 PLLNTPAQPPVV
+209 TLLNTPAQPPVV
-221 TETVPVLSSQPV
+221 TETVPSQPV
-233 VPSVQVSAV
+233 VSPVQVSAV
-242 QPAQPSPVSTVDADA
+242 QPAQPSPVSTVEADA
-257 MKPAPMN
+257 I
-264 HAAME
+264 
-269 TEPTK
+269 K